1 MTSVTRDGTV
11 EFKFFRPDVRQVSV
25 VGDFNSWRMDAL
37 HMESHGDGWW
47 RAEMQLQGGDYRFR
61 YLADGTWFTDYASH
75 GIVAGKLGCDSL
87 LVVPKQPR
95 RSTHHDDGHVTVR
108 HVAEKQA
115 PARQVA

>member
-1 MTSVTRDGTV
+1 
-11 EFKFFRPDVRQVSV
+11 
-25 VGDFNSWRMDAL
+25 MDAL

-87 LVVPKQPR
+87 LVVPKQAR
-95 RSTHHDDGHVTVR
+95 RVSESYSDDGPVPVR
-108 HVAEKQA
+108 HADVRSASV
-115 PARQVA
+115 RQVA